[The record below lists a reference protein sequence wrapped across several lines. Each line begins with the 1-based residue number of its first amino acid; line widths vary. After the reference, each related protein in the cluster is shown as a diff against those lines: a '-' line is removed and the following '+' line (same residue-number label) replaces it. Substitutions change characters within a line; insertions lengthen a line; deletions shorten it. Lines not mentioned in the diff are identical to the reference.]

1 MPFTVMGRDF
11 GSFQRASLPR
21 RLMSWMLMSSRDSR
35 MMLQTVPPAPSVE
48 NSQPS
53 AEKQMSSFMPPEAVR
68 LMSVPLSSY
77 NRSAYLTRKSQYF
90 CTVGKNPSLNRA

>member
-1 MPFTVMGRDF
+1 MPSAGMGRAF

-35 MMLQTVPPAPSVE
+35 MMLQTVPPIPSVE
-48 NSQPS
+48 NSQSPP
-53 AEKQMSSFMPPEAVR
+53 EKQTSSFMPPDAVR

-90 CTVGKNPSLNRA
+90 CATGQNSSRSRA